1 MPINVQNFT
10 LMLLDCDMKITDQS
24 KLCCSTSVEIK
35 EDGEDSRVKR
45 TFCIIY
51 FDRRGGRGRGEEGRE
66 KRAGE
71 GRFSNSVN
79 VQVTNQTNQIVGYVF
94 CSSLSLFFSPS
105 Y

>member
-35 EDGEDSRVKR
+35 EDGKEFRVER

-51 FDRRGGRGRGEEGRE
+51 FDRRGGRGRGEHSRERNARE
-66 KRAGE
+66 KVGSAT
-71 GRFSNSVN
+71 
-79 VQVTNQTNQIVGYVF
+79 QQTHE
-94 CSSLSLFFSPS
+94 
-105 Y
+105 